1 MCSSVPFHAGHG
13 WEKLLVMYDYLTR
26 AEVVRLAVKL
36 AVQAVA
42 FLACVVAGCTAF
54 GLIITAPFGVPDAVK
69 LARVGF
75 LTLSVIGCAGC
86 WMASGDMLRS
96 AAFLSFKRSLHV
108 KAGK

>member
-1 MCSSVPFHAGHG
+1 MSPRVGYGSVACR
-13 WEKLLVMYDYLTR
+13 KLLEMYDYLTR

-42 FLACVVAGCTAF
+42 FSACVVAGCVCF
-54 GLIITAPFGVPDAVK
+54 GLIVTAPFGVPDAEK

-75 LTLSVIGCAGC
+75 LLLSVIGCAGC
-86 WMASGDMLRS
+86 WMSSGDMLRS
-96 AAFLSFKRSLHV
+96 AAFLSFKRSLNL